1 MTEWEVSLDD
11 ATPGQSG
18 LAFIAFATAIA
29 WLLCLPFDLCASFR
43 RSTRSNTNREEA
55 DVYGAVEGF
64 HNHSGEVH

>member
-43 RSTRSNTNREEA
+43 RSTKRDPLGEDSGA
-55 DVYGAVEGF
+55 DWGCEHLYHGDV
-64 HNHSGEVH
+64 SK